1 MLTDD
6 LEPDED
12 AMRQAEHAK
21 VARTLNDLYGYL
33 EANRDLIV
41 DYGDRRRHGESI
53 SSSLAESSIN
63 QIVAKRFVKKQ
74 QMRWQPESAHLLLQI
89 RTKTLNGEL
98 RETFRHWYSAMTATS
113 APALR

>member
-1 MLTDD
+1 
-6 LEPDED
+6 
-12 AMRQAEHAK
+12 MRQAEHAK

-63 QIVAKRFVKKQ
+63 QIVANRSGQRLSTASCARRFDTGIQ
-74 QMRWQPESAHLLLQI
+74 R
-89 RTKTLNGEL
+89 
-98 RETFRHWYSAMTATS
+98 
-113 APALR
+113 